1 VITGW
6 VLSKCDRTDQGLR
19 PLVESL
25 SVNHYGMVPPATDD
39 GWALV
44 HVACDSAH
52 VGFMKKHPDL
62 FIWIGS
68 EWSKVPP
75 EVLESHADLLDPNE
89 QYQNMG
95 QVLDKLADS
104 EPRFHLR
111 ARVRGQ

>member
-19 PLVESL
+19 PLVESM
-25 SVNHYGMVPPATDD
+25 SINWRGAVPPAEDD
-39 GWALV
+39 GWTLV

-52 VGFMKKHPDL
+52 VAFMKADPD
-62 FIWIGS
+62 FIWIGN

-75 EVLESHADLLDPNE
+75 EVLEAYGSQLDPNE
-89 QYQNMG
+89 LYQNMG
-95 QVLDKLADS
+95 QVLDKLADL

-111 ARVRGQ
+111 ARSQAQ